1 MIRRSI
7 PCRIDC
13 VERHGQSVE
22 DREEA
27 AGQVAKAAV
36 TAAVIEEVNQGLA
49 NGSGSRTC
57 VIS

>member
-7 PCRIDC
+7 PCRIDF